1 MFISDV
7 VFNVFMCGV
16 DVAVLLGRR
25 RRIVASGGWCAA
37 AVALPVF
44 LDPGFGTMRLAG
56 HALFLHAPAL
66 ALATAWLERGSWKR
80 WVPPLLSALA
90 LWALYVDA
98 YHIEPYRLQIR
109 RHTMAGPDLKA
120 PLRVAIV
127 ADLQMEEL
135 GEYEKNALRAVMNER
150 PDLILLLGDYADS
163 PDAARLHAEL
173 NAYLREI
180 DFGAPR
186 GAFAVEGN
194 TDHRGWERAF
204 EGTRVR
210 VVDRLTI
217 DVGDDVAVTG
227 VGLAV
232 SFDPVHINA
241 EVPARPGR
249 FHIVFGHAPDFAMG
263 LRDRTD
269 LDLLSGGHT
278 HGGQVR
284 IPGFGPIL
292 TLSRAPREWVDGIH
306 DVGGAK
312 LVPSRGIGM
321 ERDRAPRLRFWCPPE
336 IVIVDVVPPGL

>member
-1 MFISDV
+1 MFASDFI
-7 VFNVFMCGV
+7 FNILMCGV
-16 DVAVLLGRR
+16 DAVALLGRR
-25 RRIVASGGWCAA
+25 RRFHASLGWTMTAL
-37 AVALPVF
+37 ALPVF

-56 HALFLHAPAL
+56 HAIFIHAPAL
-66 ALATAWLERGSWKR
+66 ALARAWLDRSAAS
-80 WVPPLLSALA
+80 LLAA
-90 LWALYVDA
+90 IVLWAAAVDA
-98 YHIEPYRLQIR
+98 YLIEPYSLQIR
-109 RHTMAGPDLKA
+109 RHTISSAEVRA

-135 GEYEKNALRAVMNER
+135 GEYEKSALRAVMAEK

-173 NAYLREI
+173 NAFLREI

-210 VVDRLTI
+210 PIDRQTLDI
-217 DVGDDVAVTG
+217 GDDVAVTG

-232 SFDPVHINA
+232 SFDPVHINN
-241 EVPARPGR
+241 EVPSRPGR

-269 LDLLSGGHT
+269 LDLLSGGHS

-284 IPGFGPIL
+284 IPGFGPIV
-292 TLSRAPREWVDGIH
+292 TLSRAPRDWVDGIH

-321 ERDRAPRLRFWCPPE
+321 ERDRAPRIRFWCPPE
-336 IVIVDVVPPGL
+336 IVIVDAVP